1 MSAPYTL
8 FTGQW
13 ADLTLEEVAELA
25 AGWGY
30 DGLEIA
36 VTGEHLDAWRWDD
49 EDYLAERRAILDK
62 HGLGLWAISNH
73 LTGQAVCD
81 DPIDFRHQ
89 AIVRPRVWGDGDPEG
104 VRQRAAEEMQHT
116 ARLAK
121 ALGVKTVV
129 GFTGSAIWQYVAMFP
144 PVGAD
149 RIEAGYQDFADRWN
163 PILDVFDECGVRF
176 AHEVHP
182 SEIAYDYWSTRRA
195 LDAIGNREA
204 FGLNWDPSHMMW
216 QALDPVAFIT
226 DFADR
231 IYHVDCKDTRMRL
244 GGGRNGGL
252 SSHLPWGDPRRGWD
266 FVSVGRGDVPWED
279 CFRALRAIGY
289 DGPISV
295 EWEDAGMDRLHGAP
309 EALEYLKRFDF
320 EPPAASFDAA
330 FSSPAAG

>member
-13 ADLTLEEVAELA
+13 ADLTLDEVAELA

-89 AIVRPRVWGDGDPEG
+89 AIVRPRVWGDGEPEG

-149 RIEAGYQDFADRWN
+149 RIEAGTKTSPTAGTRSSTSSTSA
-163 PILDVFDECGVRF
+163 VCGSRTRCTRPRSPTTTGRRVARSM
-176 AHEVHP
+176 P
-182 SEIAYDYWSTRRA
+182 SAIARRSASTGTRA
-195 LDAIGNREA
+195 
-204 FGLNWDPSHMMW
+204 
-216 QALDPVAFIT
+216 T
-226 DFADR
+226 
-231 IYHVDCKDTRMRL
+231 
-244 GGGRNGGL
+244 
-252 SSHLPWGDPRRGWD
+252 
-266 FVSVGRGDVPWED
+266 
-279 CFRALRAIGY
+279 
-289 DGPISV
+289 
-295 EWEDAGMDRLHGAP
+295 
-309 EALEYLKRFDF
+309 
-320 EPPAASFDAA
+320 
-330 FSSPAAG
+330 